1 MMKLVALNPISH
13 GYVDQGRL
21 MVAKIKP
28 GDEMNPDMF
37 SEEEIEQLVAS
48 GSASI
53 IGDPEDEPPVVTVET
68 IEEEPK

>member
-1 MMKLVALNPISH
+1 MMKLIALNPISH
-13 GYVDQGRL
+13 GYMDQGRL

-53 IGDPEDEPPVVTVET
+53 IGDPDGEEVVTVEEP
-68 IEEEPK
+68 IEEAEK